1 MRTFPRK
8 NLFIFPTLVT
18 YPPFFPFPFGVC
30 PQIIRV
36 AETAPVP
43 VERLKPEDFLR
54 LIEKSRLGKL
64 KIYLGHAAGVGKTFA
79 MLEEGH
85 RLKKAGVDV
94 VIGWVETHGRKDTEA
109 LLDGLEVIPR
119 KQTPYG
125 NTTVET
131 LDVEAIYKRYPT
143 VCIID
148 ELPFSNVAGS
158 TYPKRYLEVHDLLLA
173 GINVITAMNIQHM
186 ESLHDTVLRA
196 TGVDVRER
204 VPDRFVLEADQIVNI
219 DLTAEE
225 LRERLRA
232 GKIYP
237 GDRATAALEN
247 FFTENNLNT
256 LRELALRETAA
267 ALDRRPRFGGKSI
280 TDVSEKIAVFFSTNP
295 DTTSRLLRSTSRLA
309 GRLNREW
316 MAVYVRR
323 KKEDPNRISSEL
335 QRKFMQNVQL
345 ATELGGSVTVLESE
359 DICRA
364 LLDYCRK
371 NGVNLVVIGTSERRW
386 WQFTR
391 PDVLDFFMHHAPGID
406 IHIVDPNN

>member
-1 MRTFPRK
+1 
-8 NLFIFPTLVT
+8 VE
-18 YPPFFPFPFGVC
+18 PP
-30 PQIIRV
+30 
-36 AETAPVP
+36 AAP
-43 VERLKPEDFLR
+43 RLKPEDFLR

-64 KIYLGHAAGVGKTFA
+64 KIYLGHAAGVGKTYA

-94 VIGWVETHGRKDTEA
+94 VIGWIETHGRADTEA
-109 LLDGLEVIPR
+109 LLAGLEIIPR
-119 KQTPYG
+119 KKVPHG
-125 NTTVET
+125 NSAVEV
-131 LDVEAIYKRYPT
+131 LDVDAIFKRYPT

-148 ELPFSNVAGS
+148 ELPFTNVAGS
-158 TYPKRYLEVHDLLLA
+158 QHPKRYLEVHDLLVA
-173 GINVITAMNIQHM
+173 GINIITAMNIQHL

-196 TGVDVRER
+196 TGVDVHER

-225 LRERLRA
+225 LRERLKL

-237 GDRATAALEN
+237 ADRAAAALEN

-267 ALDRRPRFGGKSI
+267 ALDQRPRAGVASPAE
-280 TDVSEKIAVFFSTNP
+280 VSEKIAVFISTNP
-295 DTTSRLLRSTSRLA
+295 DSTAKLLRTASRLA

-316 MAVYVRR
+316 IGVYVRR
-323 KKEDPNRISSEL
+323 KKEDPIRIPSDL

-345 ATELGGSVTVLESE
+345 ATELGGSVTILESE
-359 DICRA
+359 TVCEA
-364 LLDYCRK
+364 LLKFCREH
-371 NGVNLVVIGTSERRW
+371 NVHLVVLGTTERRW

-391 PDVLDFFMHHAPGID
+391 PDVLQFFLHHAPGID
-406 IHIVDPNN
+406 LHIVDPNN

>member
-1 MRTFPRK
+1 ME
-8 NLFIFPTLVT
+8 
-18 YPPFFPFPFGVC
+18 PPA
-30 PQIIRV
+30 I
-36 AETAPVP
+36 
-43 VERLKPEDFLR
+43 ERLKPEDFLR

-79 MLEEGH
+79 MLEEAH

-109 LLDGLEVIPR
+109 LLEGLEIIPR
-119 KQTPYG
+119 KKVPHAG
-125 NTTVET
+125 ATVEV
-131 LDVEAIYKRYPT
+131 LDVEAVFKRYPT
-143 VCIID
+143 VCVID
-148 ELPFSNVAGS
+148 ELPFTNIAGS
-158 TYPKRYLEVHDLLLA
+158 QHPKRYLEVHDLLLA
-173 GINVITAMNIQHM
+173 GINIITAMNIQHL

-204 VPDRFVLEADQIVNI
+204 VPDRFVLEADQVVNV

-225 LRERLRA
+225 LRERLRL

-237 GDRATAALEN
+237 ADRAAAALEN
-247 FFTENNLNT
+247 FFTENNLNE
-256 LRELALRETAA
+256 LRELALRETANV
-267 ALDRRPRFGGKSI
+267 LDQRPRAGTKSP
-280 TDVSEKIAVFFSTNP
+280 TDVSEKIAVFISTNP
-295 DTTSRLLRSTSRLA
+295 VTTARLLRASSRLA

-323 KKEDPNRISSEL
+323 KKEDPLNIPSDL
-335 QRKFMQNVQL
+335 QRKFIQNVQL

-359 DICRA
+359 NVCEA
-364 LLDYCRK
+364 LLKYCRE
-371 NGVNLVVIGTSERRW
+371 NDVNLVVLGTSERHW

-391 PDVLDFFMHHAPGID
+391 PDVLGFFMHHAPGID

>member
-1 MRTFPRK
+1 VEP
-8 NLFIFPTLVT
+8 L
-18 YPPFFPFPFGVC
+18 
-30 PQIIRV
+30 
-36 AETAPVP
+36 P

-64 KIYLGHAAGVGKTFA
+64 KIYLGHAAGVGKTYA
-79 MLEEGH
+79 MLEEAH

-94 VIGWVETHGRKDTEA
+94 VIGWVETHRRNETEA
-109 LLDGLEVIPR
+109 LLEGLEIIPR
-119 KQTPYG
+119 KKVPYG
-125 NTTVET
+125 NTTVEV
-131 LDVEAIYKRYPT
+131 LDVDAIFKRYPT

-148 ELPFSNVAGS
+148 ELPFTNVAGS
-158 TYPKRYLEVHDLLLA
+158 QHPKRYLEVHDLLTT
-173 GINVITAMNIQHM
+173 GINVITAMNIQHL

-204 VPDRFVLEADQIVNI
+204 VPDRFVLEADQIVNV

-225 LRERLRA
+225 LRERLKM

-237 GDRATAALEN
+237 ADRATAALEN

-267 ALDRRPRFGGKSI
+267 ALDQRPRAGAAKPQ
-280 TDVSEKIAVFFSTNP
+280 TDVSEKLAVFISTNP
-295 DTTSRLLRSTSRLA
+295 ETTAKLLRTTSRIA

-316 MAVYVRR
+316 IAVYVRR
-323 KKEDPNRISSEL
+323 KNEDAIRIPSDL

-345 ATELGGSVTVLESE
+345 ATELGGNVTVLESE
-359 DICRA
+359 NVCEA
-364 LLDYCRK
+364 LLKFCRE
-371 NGVNLVVIGTSERRW
+371 NDVHLVVLGTTERHW

-391 PDVLDFFMHHAPGID
+391 PDILKFFLHHAPGID
-406 IHIVDPNN
+406 LHIVDPNN

>member
-1 MRTFPRK
+1 MES
-8 NLFIFPTLVT
+8 
-18 YPPFFPFPFGVC
+18 PP
-30 PQIIRV
+30 I
-36 AETAPVP
+36 
-43 VERLKPEDFLR
+43 ERLKPEDFLR

-79 MLEEGH
+79 MLEEAH
-85 RLKKAGVDV
+85 RLKAAGVDV

-109 LLDGLEVIPR
+109 LLAGLEIIPR
-119 KQTPYG
+119 KKVEHNG
-125 NTTVET
+125 HTVEV
-131 LDVEAIYKRYPT
+131 LDVDAIFKRYPT
-143 VCIID
+143 VCVVD
-148 ELPFSNVAGS
+148 ELPFTNVAGS
-158 TYPKRYLEVHDLLLA
+158 QHPKRYLEVHDLLLA
-173 GINVITAMNIQHM
+173 GINVITAMNIQHL

-204 VPDRFVLEADQIVNI
+204 VPDRFVLEADHVVNV

-225 LRERLRA
+225 LRERLRL

-237 GDRATAALEN
+237 KGRAAAALEN
-247 FFTENNLNT
+247 FFTENNLNE
-256 LRELALRETAA
+256 LRELALRETANV
-267 ALDRRPRFGGKSI
+267 LDQRPRTGTKSP
-280 TDVSEKIAVFFSTNP
+280 TDVSEKIAVCISTNP
-295 DTTSRLLRSTSRLA
+295 VTTARLLRSTSRLA

-323 KKEDPNRISSEL
+323 KKEDPLRIPSDL
-335 QRKFMQNVQL
+335 QRQFIQNVQL

-359 DICRA
+359 NVCEA

-371 NGVNLVVIGTSERRW
+371 NDVNLVVLGTSERKW

-391 PDVLDFFMHHAPGID
+391 PNVLEFFMHHAPGID